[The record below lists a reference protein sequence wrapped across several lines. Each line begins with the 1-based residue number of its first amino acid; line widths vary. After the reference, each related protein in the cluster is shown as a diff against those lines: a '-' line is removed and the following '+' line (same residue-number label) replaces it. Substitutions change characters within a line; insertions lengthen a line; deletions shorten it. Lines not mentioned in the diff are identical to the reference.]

1 MTGSLVGAVDG
12 ETMVV
17 EFQWEVEVLS
27 DRTRVQSLSDARL
40 VVGAG
45 CLNFSVTDDVGSTK
59 WL

>member
-1 MTGSLVGAVDG
+1 MAGSLVGAVDG
-12 ETMVV
+12 EAMVV

-27 DRTRVQSLSDARL
+27 DRTRVQSLLDARL

-45 CLNFSVTDDVGSTK
+45 CLSFSVTDDVGSTK

>member
-1 MTGSLVGAVDG
+1 MVGAVDG
-12 ETMVV
+12 EAMVV

>member
-1 MTGSLVGAVDG
+1 LVGAVDG
-12 ETMVV
+12 EAMVV

-27 DRTRVQSLSDARL
+27 DRTRVQSLLDARL

>member
-1 MTGSLVGAVDG
+1 MVGAVDG
-12 ETMVV
+12 EAMVV

-45 CLNFSVTDDVGSTK
+45 YLNFSVTDDVGSTK